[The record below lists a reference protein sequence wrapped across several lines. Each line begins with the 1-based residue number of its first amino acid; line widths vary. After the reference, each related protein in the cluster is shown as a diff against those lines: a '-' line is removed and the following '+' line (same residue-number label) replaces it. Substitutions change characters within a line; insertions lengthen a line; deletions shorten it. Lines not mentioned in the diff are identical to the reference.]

1 MTSEKA
7 PKTWKTRGVYNTYLD
22 ASEIKELL
30 ISNDDTGE
38 LEVKIRRCGPGGIR
52 FKIKTYFPEPK
63 NEKKQTNTKTK
74 SSRNSGRTR

>member
-7 PKTWKTRGVYNTYLD
+7 PKTWKTRGIYNTYLD

-30 ISNDDTGE
+30 LTNDETGD

-52 FKIKTYFPEPK
+52 YKIKTYFPEPK
-63 NEKKQTNTKTK
+63 NEEKQTSTQNKN
-74 SSRNSGRTR
+74 SRNSRRA